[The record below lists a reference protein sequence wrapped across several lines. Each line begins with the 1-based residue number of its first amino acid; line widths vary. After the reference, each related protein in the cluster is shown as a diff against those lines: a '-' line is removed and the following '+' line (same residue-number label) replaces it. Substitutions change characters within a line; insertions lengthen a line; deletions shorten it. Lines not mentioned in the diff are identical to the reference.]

1 LAHRA
6 RLPQRQACTDKWA
19 ASRTALF
26 RQGVR
31 DLSVNEDQARAAVLA
46 LQFSASRPGRG
57 GHAAGDV
64 DPTPSDYA
72 ARQRP
77 LEQFRANTKHLK
89 IHPQERALLWLVGG
103 HLCLLPWAIGDT
115 RPWAQF
121 PSFAL
126 AVITFVFA
134 LVPRNYSEDQT
145 GSNRF
150 RLIMWPKLVRFP
162 IFWLG
167 LALLVY
173 VTVQGANPAW
183 EYKTDAAGK
192 LWWMQRI
199 KSIAWLPTGVKVPF
213 ALWGPRRMLLIY
225 STVWLM
231 VCAIW
236 VGFTRRRTLQLL
248 FLAFSVNGVLLAAL
262 GLAQRILS
270 TQKIFWFWEPPVNS
284 VIFSS
289 FIYKNHAATF
299 LDLTLFVTC
308 GLAAW
313 YHFRGLRRMEK
324 SNPSGVIA
332 FFATAIGVAILVSY
346 ARGATVAM
354 LAFLCLGVAAFV
366 VYQVQAGSG
375 HRKPI
380 VAIALVLIFGYFLK
394 TGFEALNSR
403 EAWDRLKAGI
413 TNEDNSLRARKIT
426 TEASLEMLQDYWKLG
441 AGAGSYRFLFPIYQ
455 KRHPEIAVR
464 QFWEHA
470 HNDIV
475 ETPLELGFPGTL
487 LLLGSGGYLLL
498 LLVRTYFWRNPL
510 SSAVI
515 VGLGLVLGSSWW
527 DFPFHNPAILV
538 FSCALFVLA
547 AMWSVMEDANAK
559 S

>member
-1 LAHRA
+1 
-6 RLPQRQACTDKWA
+6 
-19 ASRTALF
+19 
-26 RQGVR
+26 
-31 DLSVNEDQARAAVLA
+31 
-46 LQFSASRPGRG
+46 
-57 GHAAGDV
+57 V

-72 ARQRP
+72 ARQKP

-167 LALLVY
+167 LALLIY
-173 VTVQGANPAW
+173 VILQGGNPAW

-199 KSIAWLPTGVKVPF
+199 KNIAWLPAGVKVPF
-213 ALWGPRRMLLIY
+213 ALWGPWRMLLIY

-248 FLAFSVNGVLLAAL
+248 FLAISANGVLLAGFGIAER
-262 GLAQRILS
+262 LAPNGKMFWVWTPPSYSFFS
-270 TQKIFWFWEPPVNS
+270 T
-284 VIFSS
+284 
-289 FIYKNHAATF
+289 FIYKNHAANF

-313 YHFRGLRRMEK
+313 YQLRGLRRMEK
-324 SNPSGVIA
+324 SNPSGVLA
-332 FFATAIGVAILVSY
+332 FFATAIAVAILISY
-346 ARGATVAM
+346 ARGATVVT
-354 LAFLCLGVAAFV
+354 LVFLCLGVAAFV
-366 VYQVQAGSG
+366 MLQLRAGAEN
-375 HRKPI
+375 RKPI
-380 VAIALVLIFGYFLK
+380 VAVALILIFGYFLK
-394 TGFEALNSR
+394 VGFEALNSR
-403 EAWDRLKAGI
+403 EAWTRLKDGI
-413 TNEDNSLRARKIT
+413 TNEDNSLGRRKIT
-426 TEASLEMLQDYWKLG
+426 TQASLEMLRDYWKTG
-441 AGAGSYRFLFPIYQ
+441 AGAGSFRFLFPIYQ
-455 KRHPEIAVR
+455 ARHPEIAVR
-464 QFWEHA
+464 QYWEHA

-475 ETPLELGFPGTL
+475 ETPVELGVPGL
-487 LLLGSGGYLLL
+487 LFLVGCGGYLLL
-498 LLVRTYFWRNPL
+498 SLVRNYFWRNPL
-510 SSAVI
+510 SSAVV
-515 VGLGLVLGSSWW
+515 VGLGLLGASAWW
-527 DFPFHNPAILV
+527 DFPFQNPAILML
-538 FSCALFVLA
+538 SCALFVMA
-547 AMWSVMEDANAK
+547 TMWSAMEESRART
-559 S
+559 